1 MDLNMDPAVS
11 LSQAGTVSAT
21 ALQYL
26 RDLQVKSELRKISET
41 RTVSVEDVVELT
53 AAAQA
58 TLSSGDTAA

>member
-1 MDLNMDPAVS
+1 MNLNMDPAVS
-11 LSQAGTVSAT
+11 LSETGSASTT

-26 RDLQVKSELRKISET
+26 QDLAVKSEMRKISEA

-58 TLSSGDTAA
+58 AVSSGATA